1 MSRVPGPI
9 VVAAGVVVF
18 FAYALYETQTW
29 ATRSRTYGI
38 GVTALGLVFA
48 LAMLV
53 REVMRQRRQGAAAG
67 PAVLDYGT
75 PVELHSVA
83 WAAGF
88 FASIWLVGL
97 VGSVPLFSA
106 AYLRLVARTSWVVIV
121 LYAAIATS
129 FIYLVFVYLLHI
141 PLPAGLL
148 FGGRGE

>member
-1 MSRVPGPI
+1 MNRVPGSV
-9 VVAAGVVVF
+9 VVAAGIVLL

-29 ATRSRTYGI
+29 STRSRTYGI
-38 GVTALGLVFA
+38 GVAALGLVLA
-48 LAMLV
+48 LSMLG
-53 REVMRQRRQGAAAG
+53 REVVRWRRAG
-67 PAVLDYGT
+67 GPSAPVDYGT
-75 PVELHSVA
+75 PVGMRSVA

-106 AYLRLVARTSWVVIV
+106 AYLRLAARTSWVVIA

-148 FGGRGE
+148 FGGRTE